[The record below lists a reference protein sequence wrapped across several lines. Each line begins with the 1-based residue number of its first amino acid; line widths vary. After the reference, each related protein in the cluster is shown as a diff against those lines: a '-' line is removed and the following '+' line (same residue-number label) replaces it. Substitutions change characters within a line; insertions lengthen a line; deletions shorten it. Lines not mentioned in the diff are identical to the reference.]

1 MDHTK
6 QPDVAM
12 EDAVIR
18 ADWGKLTAKQQTLI
32 QLYLKTGKKLANYRE
47 VYHGPDS
54 GSKASPITIE
64 RNCYREFAKP
74 HIAAVVRQI
83 QQAAVRDSRLTL
95 AQIRDTAIEDI
106 VQEQSRIDALKID
119 AQWVLH
125 RVALLA
131 DFNIN
136 RFLTIDTN
144 GQAYYDFRT
153 ATDDD
158 WYCISEY
165 TTEEIS
171 RGTQDNLILADK
183 VKVKAYDKLRALE
196 LVGKHTSVRAFQ
208 ERLELGGDPDNPI
221 KTITRRIVN
230 SQAEKGE

>member
-12 EDAVIR
+12 EDALIR
-18 ADWGKLTAKQQTLI
+18 ADWGKLTPNQQILI
-32 QLYLKTGKKLANYRE
+32 QLYLKTGKKLASYRE
-47 VYHGPDS
+47 VYHGPNS
-54 GSKASPITIE
+54 GSKANASTIE
-64 RNCYREFAKP
+64 RNCYKEFAKP

-83 QQAAVRDSRLTL
+83 QQAAVRDTRLTL
-95 AQIRDTAIEDI
+95 AQIRDAAVDDI
-106 VQEQSRIDALKID
+106 IQEQTRIDELKID
-119 AQWVLH
+119 SQWVLR

-136 RFLTIDTN
+136 KFLIVDVG
-144 GQAYYDFRT
+144 GQAYYDFSL

-171 RGTQDNLILADK
+171 RGTQDNLVLADK
-183 VKVKAYDKLRALE
+183 IKIKAYDKLRALE
-196 LVGKHTSVRAFQ
+196 LVGKHVSIGAF
-208 ERLELGGDPDNPI
+208 RDRIELGGDPENPI
-221 KTITRRIVN
+221 KTITRRIIK
-230 SQAEKGE
+230 ATDEEGE